1 MIAFFFCPSANR
13 TAGTRYAS
21 DLPTPVPASTTRC
34 RSSSSA
40 RATAAAICC
49 CCGRRSKFFAFAR
62 SPFGEKND
70 SVRSTKSE
78 PIESRNAIIA
88 LTRAYSGF
96 SPFGKAIRG
105 RECPLAQKYNPAFRL
120 KARRNTDLQVCAPSG
135 VALRCNRKRKRTE
148 CPLGA
153 QAEGLCSGTCQ
164 SRDARFNFIVIT
176 GVELRGSRSTVT
188 SGVLHE
194 SI

>member
-1 MIAFFFCPSANR
+1 MVCVEMIAFLFCPSANR

-49 CCGRRSKFFAFAR
+49 CGGRRSKFFALAR
-62 SPFGEKND
+62 SPFAEKND
-70 SVRSTKSE
+70 SVVSTKSG
-78 PIESRNAIIA
+78 PMESRNAIIA

-105 RECPLAQKYNPAFRL
+105 PRISLGTEVQPSFRL
-120 KARRNTDLQVCAPSG
+120 KARRNTDLQICAPSG
-135 VALRCNRKRKRTE
+135 VALRCTGAEKADRMSAWRTGRRPMFRRLPIARRSFQFHSHYWRRVARLPFNR
-148 CPLGA
+148 
-153 QAEGLCSGTCQ
+153 
-164 SRDARFNFIVIT
+164 N
-176 GVELRGSRSTVT
+176 
-188 SGVLHE
+188 
-194 SI
+194 

>member
-1 MIAFFFCPSANR
+1 MVCVEMIAFFFCPSANR

-49 CCGRRSKFFAFAR
+49 CWGRRSKFFALAR
-62 SPFGEKND
+62 SPFAEKND
-70 SVRSTKSE
+70 SVVSTKSE
-78 PIESRNAIIA
+78 PMESRNAIIS
-88 LTRAYSGF
+88 LITDYSGF
-96 SPFGKAIRG
+96 SSFGKAISGDGTQTSRSV
-105 RECPLAQKYNPAFRL
+105 RPAKL
-120 KARRNTDLQVCAPSG
+120 YSAV
-135 VALRCNRKRKRTE
+135 NRKKKRTE

-164 SRDARFNFIVIT
+164 SQDTRFNFILIT
-176 GVELRGSRSTVT
+176 AVELRGSRSTVT